1 MTTQLEE
8 RIVRSARE
16 VDAQRT
22 AASRTLRAT
31 AAAAARAGMTQ
42 RQIAQLMGR
51 SQPEVR
57 RLMHAS
63 AARDSAGRPRRW
75 MTARSAADAITTEL
89 AAGDELMAFKMTIQA
104 RDHLRTLTDA
114 DDIAE
119 WAIEPAPIRDRRFD
133 TFLRA
138 IARRTCIELGLPTP
152 DWATPERLES
162 EWVMTNLTSRYA
174 RTKRNTPT
182 DLAAL
187 NIFVTENDLATA

>member
-1 MTTQLEE
+1 MSGGHLALYESPARSRTHQLESE
-8 RIVRSARE
+8 HPASPVPAG
-16 VDAQRT
+16 RT
-22 AASRTLRAT
+22 S
-31 AAAAARAGMTQ
+31 
-42 RQIAQLMGR
+42 
-51 SQPEVR
+51 PP
-57 RLMHAS
+57 S
-63 AARDSAGRPRRW
+63 AATSISAPASG
-75 MTARSAADAITTEL
+75 
-89 AAGDELMAFKMTIQA
+89 IQA